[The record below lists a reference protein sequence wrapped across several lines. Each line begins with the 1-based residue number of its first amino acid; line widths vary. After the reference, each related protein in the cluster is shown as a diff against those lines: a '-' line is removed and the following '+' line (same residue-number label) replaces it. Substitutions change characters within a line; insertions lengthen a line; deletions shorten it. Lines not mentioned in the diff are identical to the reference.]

1 MKLFRNYL
9 EATLAVFACIL
20 LGSAFAQEPSWW
32 IEKGIGNT
40 PSDNQANFNA
50 ANVGQLKYISKR
62 AAEVLDS
69 KLSDSGGAGPEIS
82 NMVNSF
88 SGFDPSAPD
97 ENYKIANI
105 GQLKYVAKKFY
116 DRLFELGTDKIR
128 YPHGMELISG
138 GADSSSNKYPWPAI
152 SANPSAEEI
161 SENYKAALVG
171 QLKYLFS
178 WDVLEN
184 SGFSYDGIGNGWY
197 NNFAGEYSQELGDIC
212 PLIIEPIG
220 STYITGESVQVK
232 VMVKDA
238 RGNAIKNAAVKFYAP
253 DDNSASLSSLSAFSA
268 PDGSASITASLAQ
281 NCDYAMV
288 VAYLDGSQDQ
298 KCTFTISRA
307 SQPVPGYEESVM
319 FTYMGID
326 SDRFVNDGLMVGEFD
341 SIGSLAYNLEPKTIL
356 YGYNVEETYSNNE
369 DFEEYTYSQLKN
381 EMPHIVVG
389 YGTYPTKM
397 VIETGWYLPLDPDYD
412 YQSPTGEVLVGYKE
426 SISANYGDFVPSLK
440 PNLRRSGMEC
450 DTRVYV
456 GSTTNGFYKEVYFYY
471 SPWISNISVNEYQS
485 ATIKVSAPRQ
495 LITEY
500 CDEISV
506 SGGFSAVLEGNRII
520 ISPPSSGTATGV
532 LTLTNNYSKEGA
544 WSDKMSVSYN
554 LEAGPA
560 DGGFS
565 VNVTEFSSQKYRK
578 VAFNGRP
585 LADEKPQL
593 DPESDSIKAESYID
607 AFTQSLRYDVLDAYI
622 PLQNTDLS
630 LSVRRNYKSAS
641 WRIVSGLR
649 PSENPA
655 EPFGENWSTN
665 LCSYAKMEIVSAGN
679 KTSPD
684 TITVYDENGMP
695 FVFGIV
701 YSGNSISKAYPMP
714 SNKADVQAFLNTL
727 EISEDE
733 STIVFKKRYGT
744 KITYSKITSYNG
756 LHINRAF
763 ANNNQTY
770 DLIFYRA
777 EEVEDRFGNKLEYDY
792 TRMYGGPP
800 LLIPTKITYVPLS
813 GSTLEMYISTD
824 SNGKICMVRLPN
836 GEKIFYEYTQYA
848 YMGNSPTEIE
858 FSQYVFNS
866 SYQTLSRVRVTTI
879 DDEDISLTN
888 YGYELSFEHEIIGL
902 YNPSS
907 NRYDYNH
914 IHIDLVS
921 IDNNLDNTITFSYE
935 PFPSS
940 LDDPAVK
947 SGVLSN
953 INGFYYAPSGGPRKV
968 SRVTFPDGKYSEFI
982 GDSSVY
988 LRTMPNYQNRYT
1000 PSALDSQR
1008 SSRKIRIR
1016 DTEGNFTAYT
1026 WFDNRAGSEF
1036 GEIDGQKLE
1045 SFSDNYGSSA
1055 GYYFDSPLIVYYPKM
1070 RIEYFDADNPS
1081 VAVASEIYEFD
1092 IDAGMALKKSTD
1104 INGNVTQFEYAD
1116 AIIDDILSDS
1126 DLPYSYSARWNISS
1140 TYGRPKYPEA
1150 TKQTNALGKVRTFTY
1165 SPHYR
1170 IMSSSTDELGNK
1182 TEWAVDNLGR
1192 RTAEI
1197 LYDSSNNIVRKT
1209 TYEYSNAAFKSFIT
1223 KETIEDG
1230 AGAGA
1235 DIVAEYQ
1242 ADALGRLSK
1251 EIRHNAG
1258 GEYTI
1263 EYAYNLNCRKIL
1275 QSDSDGATFAW
1286 VYDYANR
1293 LAEKIFPDG
1302 SHISYAYDARGRKI
1316 SETLNFE
1323 VLREYTYDCRDNL
1336 IQTKISPIS
1345 GDEYTVTS
1353 SAYDGCNNIIA
1364 SVDANGFWT
1373 TYSYDCIGRP
1383 VSKKLYKTAG
1393 SDSGDYAQTQLFYGQ
1408 NCGSSIFANDGFK
1421 PTKTIDSNGFE
1432 TTFEYDSLYRL
1443 TKTQVEYSKNP
1454 SLKRTTT
1461 YAYDDVG
1468 NKVSET
1474 DSNGN
1479 TTLFEYDPMRNLTK
1493 TTYADG
1499 NFKSAAYTSA
1509 SLVLSETDELGNTVE
1524 YAYDAMGHILS
1535 KTFPAVDIYGGA
1547 APVNPIERYICDGR
1561 GNIVRKISPNGFGYD
1576 YVYDG
1581 MNRLVYEIAPAMSF
1595 EENGS
1600 VVYRRPTRS
1609 TAYDFFGNAV
1619 RKTDPNGNEIEYF
1632 YDYMNRPVR
1641 VVYKNAVP
1649 AGDLQEL
1656 NSYDA
1661 NGNLTD
1667 FTDKAGRVTHTVYNY
1682 LNKPVSVT
1690 RNYGESVSITETAEY
1705 DGEGNVTARVDGEG
1719 NRTEYTYDGLNRLTL
1734 ASYGVGGNAQR
1745 SRPYAYDALNLVQ
1758 DIGVSYDYDNRNRL
1772 ICADEIGMTD
1782 QVYQVEYIYNYTYD
1796 ALGRVVHCQDVWN
1809 EYDSN
1814 GRLTSETSNGFEH
1827 RYQYDLNGNRMLA
1840 EYGYEFDENSIYP
1853 FSIDCTHR
1861 QRFLYDANNRVISIT
1876 DGDARIT
1883 TYQYDLNGNIV
1894 KQTYPNGV
1902 EILRQY
1908 DTFNRVTSIVAKK
1921 DSAVLQTN
1929 TYSYDAVGNVVELV
1943 QESQSR
1949 RLEISNQYDAF
1960 DRLSKETRIE
1970 SSTPN
1975 SSLVNTYFYDSAN
1988 NIVEVVKTYDLISER
2003 TEYVYNSL
2011 NQLISMR
2018 SYDSNNEAIHT
2029 YTYTYNGKGC
2039 LNIVKKDGK
2048 SVAGYS
2054 FNGFFHL
2061 VSFYTNDNSNITQ
2074 RYYYDYRGRRI
2085 SESPFFAEY
2094 YREYTYS
2101 GGTSVIEYEY
2111 SENSGNVSISENIL
2125 YYRGPDM
2132 GGGVGGINYA
2142 CDLIDNSINYKHY
2155 NLRGDVIMTTGS
2167 AGSVLSELWY
2177 TAYGEYEGF
2186 GVLPSDKYRANTKVD
2201 DGELILDGHRY
2212 RNKALMRF
2220 MSPDPLEY
2228 IDGLNCYIYCSNNPW
2243 GRFDPDGLWGKN
2255 QPDSDFAKEFNQK
2268 LKGNLDPVSDIL
2280 DTINLYIAA
2289 LADSISGGMISAFDN
2304 AVTNGQGV
2312 ASRDEF
2318 KEVAENVSKAEFIL
2332 GGGAAK
2338 KFGKDALKKS
2348 AEHIKVKKHT
2358 ASKRFF
2364 DQLDD
2369 EEYIEISKSKIQKIN
2384 RRGKN
2389 YGKMGEGHE
2398 RANRQSKDST
2408 RAEKLN
2414 LDKGMKKTFHDHI
2427 TKKNLSYHE
2436 LREVARHLKGE
2447 K

>member
-520 ISPPSSGTATGV
+520 ISPPSSGTGTGV

-544 WSDKMSVSYN
+544 WSDKMSVPYN

-593 DPESDSIKAESYID
+593 DPESDSIKVESYID

-733 STIVFKKRYGT
+733 ST
-744 KITYSKITSYNG
+744 
-756 LHINRAF
+756 
-763 ANNNQTY
+763 
-770 DLIFYRA
+770 
-777 EEVEDRFGNKLEYDY
+777 
-792 TRMYGGPP
+792 
-800 LLIPTKITYVPLS
+800 
-813 GSTLEMYISTD
+813 
-824 SNGKICMVRLPN
+824 
-836 GEKIFYEYTQYA
+836 
-848 YMGNSPTEIE
+848 
-858 FSQYVFNS
+858 
-866 SYQTLSRVRVTTI
+866 
-879 DDEDISLTN
+879 
-888 YGYELSFEHEIIGL
+888 
-902 YNPSS
+902 
-907 NRYDYNH
+907 
-914 IHIDLVS
+914 
-921 IDNNLDNTITFSYE
+921 
-935 PFPSS
+935 
-940 LDDPAVK
+940 
-947 SGVLSN
+947 
-953 INGFYYAPSGGPRKV
+953 
-968 SRVTFPDGKYSEFI
+968 
-982 GDSSVY
+982 
-988 LRTMPNYQNRYT
+988 
-1000 PSALDSQR
+1000 
-1008 SSRKIRIR
+1008 
-1016 DTEGNFTAYT
+1016 
-1026 WFDNRAGSEF
+1026 
-1036 GEIDGQKLE
+1036 
-1045 SFSDNYGSSA
+1045 
-1055 GYYFDSPLIVYYPKM
+1055 
-1070 RIEYFDADNPS
+1070 
-1081 VAVASEIYEFD
+1081 
-1092 IDAGMALKKSTD
+1092 
-1104 INGNVTQFEYAD
+1104 
-1116 AIIDDILSDS
+1116 
-1126 DLPYSYSARWNISS
+1126 
-1140 TYGRPKYPEA
+1140 
-1150 TKQTNALGKVRTFTY
+1150 
-1165 SPHYR
+1165 
-1170 IMSSSTDELGNK
+1170 
-1182 TEWAVDNLGR
+1182 
-1192 RTAEI
+1192 
-1197 LYDSSNNIVRKT
+1197 
-1209 TYEYSNAAFKSFIT
+1209 
-1223 KETIEDG
+1223 
-1230 AGAGA
+1230 
-1235 DIVAEYQ
+1235 
-1242 ADALGRLSK
+1242 
-1251 EIRHNAG
+1251 
-1258 GEYTI
+1258 
-1263 EYAYNLNCRKIL
+1263 
-1275 QSDSDGATFAW
+1275 
-1286 VYDYANR
+1286 
-1293 LAEKIFPDG
+1293 
-1302 SHISYAYDARGRKI
+1302 
-1316 SETLNFE
+1316 
-1323 VLREYTYDCRDNL
+1323 
-1336 IQTKISPIS
+1336 
-1345 GDEYTVTS
+1345 VTS

-1474 DSNGN
+1474 D
-1479 TTLFEYDPMRNLTK
+1479 
-1493 TTYADG
+1493 
-1499 NFKSAAYTSA
+1499 
-1509 SLVLSETDELGNTVE
+1509 ELGNTVE

-1581 MNRLVYEIAPAMSF
+1581 MDRLVYEIAPAMSF

-1619 RKTDPNGNEIEYF
+1619 RKSDPNGNEIEYF

-1667 FTDKAGRVTHTVYNY
+1667 FTDKARRVTHTVYNY

-1690 RNYGESVSITETAEY
+1690 RNYGESVSITETVEY

-1719 NRTEYTYDGLNRLTL
+1719 NRTEYAYDGLNRLTL
-1734 ASYGVGGNAQR
+1734 ASYGVGGDAQR

-2111 SENSGNVSISENIL
+2111 SENFGNVSISENIL

-2132 GGGVGGINYA
+2132 GG
-2142 CDLIDNSINYKHY
+2142 
-2155 NLRGDVIMTTGS
+2155 
-2167 AGSVLSELWY
+2167 E
-2177 TAYGEYEGF
+2177 
-2186 GVLPSDKYRANTKVD
+2186 
-2201 DGELILDGHRY
+2201 
-2212 RNKALMRF
+2212 
-2220 MSPDPLEY
+2220 
-2228 IDGLNCYIYCSNNPW
+2228 
-2243 GRFDPDGLWGKN
+2243 
-2255 QPDSDFAKEFNQK
+2255 
-2268 LKGNLDPVSDIL
+2268 
-2280 DTINLYIAA
+2280 
-2289 LADSISGGMISAFDN
+2289 
-2304 AVTNGQGV
+2304 
-2312 ASRDEF
+2312 
-2318 KEVAENVSKAEFIL
+2318 
-2332 GGGAAK
+2332 
-2338 KFGKDALKKS
+2338 
-2348 AEHIKVKKHT
+2348 
-2358 ASKRFF
+2358 
-2364 DQLDD
+2364 
-2369 EEYIEISKSKIQKIN
+2369 
-2384 RRGKN
+2384 
-2389 YGKMGEGHE
+2389 
-2398 RANRQSKDST
+2398 
-2408 RAEKLN
+2408 
-2414 LDKGMKKTFHDHI
+2414 
-2427 TKKNLSYHE
+2427 
-2436 LREVARHLKGE
+2436 
-2447 K
+2447 

>member
-520 ISPPSSGTATGV
+520 ISPPSSGTGTGV

-593 DPESDSIKAESYID
+593 DPESDSIKVESYID

-733 STIVFKKRYGT
+733 S
-744 KITYSKITSYNG
+744 
-756 LHINRAF
+756 
-763 ANNNQTY
+763 
-770 DLIFYRA
+770 
-777 EEVEDRFGNKLEYDY
+777 
-792 TRMYGGPP
+792 
-800 LLIPTKITYVPLS
+800 
-813 GSTLEMYISTD
+813 
-824 SNGKICMVRLPN
+824 
-836 GEKIFYEYTQYA
+836 
-848 YMGNSPTEIE
+848 
-858 FSQYVFNS
+858 
-866 SYQTLSRVRVTTI
+866 
-879 DDEDISLTN
+879 
-888 YGYELSFEHEIIGL
+888 
-902 YNPSS
+902 
-907 NRYDYNH
+907 
-914 IHIDLVS
+914 
-921 IDNNLDNTITFSYE
+921 
-935 PFPSS
+935 
-940 LDDPAVK
+940 
-947 SGVLSN
+947 
-953 INGFYYAPSGGPRKV
+953 
-968 SRVTFPDGKYSEFI
+968 
-982 GDSSVY
+982 
-988 LRTMPNYQNRYT
+988 
-1000 PSALDSQR
+1000 
-1008 SSRKIRIR
+1008 
-1016 DTEGNFTAYT
+1016 
-1026 WFDNRAGSEF
+1026 
-1036 GEIDGQKLE
+1036 
-1045 SFSDNYGSSA
+1045 
-1055 GYYFDSPLIVYYPKM
+1055 
-1070 RIEYFDADNPS
+1070 
-1081 VAVASEIYEFD
+1081 
-1092 IDAGMALKKSTD
+1092 
-1104 INGNVTQFEYAD
+1104 
-1116 AIIDDILSDS
+1116 
-1126 DLPYSYSARWNISS
+1126 
-1140 TYGRPKYPEA
+1140 
-1150 TKQTNALGKVRTFTY
+1150 
-1165 SPHYR
+1165 
-1170 IMSSSTDELGNK
+1170 
-1182 TEWAVDNLGR
+1182 
-1192 RTAEI
+1192 
-1197 LYDSSNNIVRKT
+1197 
-1209 TYEYSNAAFKSFIT
+1209 
-1223 KETIEDG
+1223 
-1230 AGAGA
+1230 
-1235 DIVAEYQ
+1235 
-1242 ADALGRLSK
+1242 
-1251 EIRHNAG
+1251 
-1258 GEYTI
+1258 
-1263 EYAYNLNCRKIL
+1263 
-1275 QSDSDGATFAW
+1275 
-1286 VYDYANR
+1286 
-1293 LAEKIFPDG
+1293 
-1302 SHISYAYDARGRKI
+1302 
-1316 SETLNFE
+1316 
-1323 VLREYTYDCRDNL
+1323 
-1336 IQTKISPIS
+1336 
-1345 GDEYTVTS
+1345 TVTS

-1734 ASYGVGGNAQR
+1734 ASYGVGGDAQR

-1796 ALGRVVHCQDVWN
+1796 ALGRVVHCQDIWN

-2011 NQLISMR
+2011 NQIISMR

-2155 NLRGDVIMTTGS
+2155 NLRGDVIMTTGP
-2167 AGSVLSELWY
+2167 AGNVLSELWY

-2186 GVLPSDKYRANTKVD
+2186 GALPSDKYRANTKVD

-2243 GRFDPDGLWGKN
+2243 GRFDPDGLAKN
-2255 QPDSDFAKEFNQK
+2255 D
-2268 LKGNLDPVSDIL
+2268 
-2280 DTINLYIAA
+2280 
-2289 LADSISGGMISAFDN
+2289 ISGIQAWGWVGYTAFS
-2304 AVTNGQGV
+2304 TNPGTEEQQKEWSQRAGV
-2312 ASRDEF
+2312 AADLVTAVAGASLSKAAV
-2318 KEVAENVSKAEFIL
+2318 KEVAQTTAKTVVKKEAKTTAKISAKTNAKNSLKDVANSSVNV
-2332 GGGAAK
+2332 
-2338 KFGKDALKKS
+2338 
-2348 AEHIKVKKHT
+2348 KVKKKQGHYR
-2358 ASKRFF
+2358 K
-2364 DQLDD
+2364 
-2369 EEYIEISKSKIQKIN
+2369 IEPC
-2384 RRGKN
+2384 
-2389 YGKMGEGHE
+2389 
-2398 RANRQSKDST
+2398 KDTNEPHSVF
-2408 RAEKLN
+2408 AMN
-2414 LDKGMKKTFHDHI
+2414 
-2427 TKKNLSYHE
+2427 N
-2436 LREVARHLKGE
+2436 KGE
-2447 K
+2447 VIKYVTFKPQSNPRNPSKFEREKMFHRGDLNDINESHYYNGEKIIGPHIHEGGKVRKARPDEIPGSK

>member
-9 EATLAVFACIL
+9 EATLAVFACVL

-520 ISPPSSGTATGV
+520 ISPPSSGTGTGV

-544 WSDKMSVSYN
+544 WSDKMSVPYN

-593 DPESDSIKAESYID
+593 DPESDSIKVESYID

-733 STIVFKKRYGT
+733 ST
-744 KITYSKITSYNG
+744 
-756 LHINRAF
+756 
-763 ANNNQTY
+763 
-770 DLIFYRA
+770 
-777 EEVEDRFGNKLEYDY
+777 
-792 TRMYGGPP
+792 
-800 LLIPTKITYVPLS
+800 
-813 GSTLEMYISTD
+813 
-824 SNGKICMVRLPN
+824 
-836 GEKIFYEYTQYA
+836 
-848 YMGNSPTEIE
+848 
-858 FSQYVFNS
+858 
-866 SYQTLSRVRVTTI
+866 
-879 DDEDISLTN
+879 
-888 YGYELSFEHEIIGL
+888 
-902 YNPSS
+902 
-907 NRYDYNH
+907 
-914 IHIDLVS
+914 
-921 IDNNLDNTITFSYE
+921 
-935 PFPSS
+935 
-940 LDDPAVK
+940 
-947 SGVLSN
+947 
-953 INGFYYAPSGGPRKV
+953 
-968 SRVTFPDGKYSEFI
+968 
-982 GDSSVY
+982 
-988 LRTMPNYQNRYT
+988 
-1000 PSALDSQR
+1000 
-1008 SSRKIRIR
+1008 
-1016 DTEGNFTAYT
+1016 
-1026 WFDNRAGSEF
+1026 
-1036 GEIDGQKLE
+1036 
-1045 SFSDNYGSSA
+1045 
-1055 GYYFDSPLIVYYPKM
+1055 
-1070 RIEYFDADNPS
+1070 
-1081 VAVASEIYEFD
+1081 
-1092 IDAGMALKKSTD
+1092 
-1104 INGNVTQFEYAD
+1104 
-1116 AIIDDILSDS
+1116 
-1126 DLPYSYSARWNISS
+1126 
-1140 TYGRPKYPEA
+1140 
-1150 TKQTNALGKVRTFTY
+1150 
-1165 SPHYR
+1165 
-1170 IMSSSTDELGNK
+1170 
-1182 TEWAVDNLGR
+1182 
-1192 RTAEI
+1192 
-1197 LYDSSNNIVRKT
+1197 
-1209 TYEYSNAAFKSFIT
+1209 
-1223 KETIEDG
+1223 
-1230 AGAGA
+1230 
-1235 DIVAEYQ
+1235 
-1242 ADALGRLSK
+1242 
-1251 EIRHNAG
+1251 
-1258 GEYTI
+1258 
-1263 EYAYNLNCRKIL
+1263 
-1275 QSDSDGATFAW
+1275 
-1286 VYDYANR
+1286 
-1293 LAEKIFPDG
+1293 
-1302 SHISYAYDARGRKI
+1302 
-1316 SETLNFE
+1316 
-1323 VLREYTYDCRDNL
+1323 
-1336 IQTKISPIS
+1336 
-1345 GDEYTVTS
+1345 VTS

-1474 DSNGN
+1474 D
-1479 TTLFEYDPMRNLTK
+1479 
-1493 TTYADG
+1493 
-1499 NFKSAAYTSA
+1499 
-1509 SLVLSETDELGNTVE
+1509 ELGNTVE

-1561 GNIVRKISPNGFGYD
+1561 GNIVRKINPNGFGYD

-1600 VVYRRPTRS
+1600 VIYRRPTRS

-1734 ASYGVGGNAQR
+1734 ASYGVGGDAQR

-2061 VSFYTNDNSNITQ
+2061 VSFYTNDNSHITQ

-2155 NLRGDVIMTTGS
+2155 NLRGDVIMTTGP

-2243 GRFDPDGLWGKN
+2243 GRFDPDGLAKN
-2255 QPDSDFAKEFNQK
+2255 D
-2268 LKGNLDPVSDIL
+2268 
-2280 DTINLYIAA
+2280 
-2289 LADSISGGMISAFDN
+2289 ISGIQAWGWVGYTAFS
-2304 AVTNGQGV
+2304 TNPGTEEQQKEWSQRAGV
-2312 ASRDEF
+2312 AADLVTAVAGASLSKAAV
-2318 KEVAENVSKAEFIL
+2318 KEVAQTTAKTVVKKEAKTTAKISAKTNAKNSLKDVANSSVNV
-2332 GGGAAK
+2332 
-2338 KFGKDALKKS
+2338 
-2348 AEHIKVKKHT
+2348 KVKKKQGHYR
-2358 ASKRFF
+2358 K
-2364 DQLDD
+2364 
-2369 EEYIEISKSKIQKIN
+2369 IEPC
-2384 RRGKN
+2384 
-2389 YGKMGEGHE
+2389 
-2398 RANRQSKDST
+2398 KDTNEPHSVF
-2408 RAEKLN
+2408 AMN
-2414 LDKGMKKTFHDHI
+2414 
-2427 TKKNLSYHE
+2427 N
-2436 LREVARHLKGE
+2436 KGE
-2447 K
+2447 VIKYVTFKPQSNPRNPSKFERKNVS

>member
-520 ISPPSSGTATGV
+520 ISPPSSGTGTGV

-544 WSDKMSVSYN
+544 WSDKMSVPYN

-593 DPESDSIKAESYID
+593 DPESDSIKVESYID

-733 STIVFKKRYGT
+733 ST
-744 KITYSKITSYNG
+744 
-756 LHINRAF
+756 
-763 ANNNQTY
+763 
-770 DLIFYRA
+770 
-777 EEVEDRFGNKLEYDY
+777 
-792 TRMYGGPP
+792 
-800 LLIPTKITYVPLS
+800 
-813 GSTLEMYISTD
+813 
-824 SNGKICMVRLPN
+824 
-836 GEKIFYEYTQYA
+836 
-848 YMGNSPTEIE
+848 
-858 FSQYVFNS
+858 
-866 SYQTLSRVRVTTI
+866 
-879 DDEDISLTN
+879 
-888 YGYELSFEHEIIGL
+888 
-902 YNPSS
+902 
-907 NRYDYNH
+907 
-914 IHIDLVS
+914 
-921 IDNNLDNTITFSYE
+921 
-935 PFPSS
+935 
-940 LDDPAVK
+940 
-947 SGVLSN
+947 
-953 INGFYYAPSGGPRKV
+953 
-968 SRVTFPDGKYSEFI
+968 
-982 GDSSVY
+982 
-988 LRTMPNYQNRYT
+988 
-1000 PSALDSQR
+1000 
-1008 SSRKIRIR
+1008 
-1016 DTEGNFTAYT
+1016 
-1026 WFDNRAGSEF
+1026 
-1036 GEIDGQKLE
+1036 
-1045 SFSDNYGSSA
+1045 
-1055 GYYFDSPLIVYYPKM
+1055 
-1070 RIEYFDADNPS
+1070 
-1081 VAVASEIYEFD
+1081 
-1092 IDAGMALKKSTD
+1092 
-1104 INGNVTQFEYAD
+1104 
-1116 AIIDDILSDS
+1116 
-1126 DLPYSYSARWNISS
+1126 
-1140 TYGRPKYPEA
+1140 
-1150 TKQTNALGKVRTFTY
+1150 
-1165 SPHYR
+1165 
-1170 IMSSSTDELGNK
+1170 
-1182 TEWAVDNLGR
+1182 
-1192 RTAEI
+1192 
-1197 LYDSSNNIVRKT
+1197 
-1209 TYEYSNAAFKSFIT
+1209 
-1223 KETIEDG
+1223 
-1230 AGAGA
+1230 
-1235 DIVAEYQ
+1235 
-1242 ADALGRLSK
+1242 
-1251 EIRHNAG
+1251 
-1258 GEYTI
+1258 
-1263 EYAYNLNCRKIL
+1263 
-1275 QSDSDGATFAW
+1275 
-1286 VYDYANR
+1286 
-1293 LAEKIFPDG
+1293 
-1302 SHISYAYDARGRKI
+1302 
-1316 SETLNFE
+1316 
-1323 VLREYTYDCRDNL
+1323 
-1336 IQTKISPIS
+1336 
-1345 GDEYTVTS
+1345 VTS

-1474 DSNGN
+1474 D
-1479 TTLFEYDPMRNLTK
+1479 
-1493 TTYADG
+1493 
-1499 NFKSAAYTSA
+1499 
-1509 SLVLSETDELGNTVE
+1509 ELGNTVE

-1561 GNIVRKISPNGFGYD
+1561 GNIVRKINPNGFGYD

-1600 VVYRRPTRS
+1600 VIYRRPTRS

-1734 ASYGVGGNAQR
+1734 ASYGVGGDAQR

-2094 YREYTYS
+2094 YRKYTYS

-2155 NLRGDVIMTTGS
+2155 NLRGDVIMTTES

-2243 GRFDPDGLWGKN
+2243 GRFDPDGLVEN
-2255 QPDSDFAKEFNQK
+2255 D
-2268 LKGNLDPVSDIL
+2268 
-2280 DTINLYIAA
+2280 
-2289 LADSISGGMISAFDN
+2289 ISGIQAWGWVGYTAFSTNPGTEEQQKEWSQRAGVAADLVTAVAGASLSKAAVKEVVQTTAKTVVKKEAKTTAKISAK
-2304 AVTNGQGV
+2304 TNVKNSLKDV
-2312 ASRDEF
+2312 ANSS
-2318 KEVAENVSKAEFIL
+2318 VNV
-2332 GGGAAK
+2332 
-2338 KFGKDALKKS
+2338 
-2348 AEHIKVKKHT
+2348 KVKKKQGHYR
-2358 ASKRFF
+2358 K
-2364 DQLDD
+2364 
-2369 EEYIEISKSKIQKIN
+2369 IEPC
-2384 RRGKN
+2384 
-2389 YGKMGEGHE
+2389 
-2398 RANRQSKDST
+2398 KDTNEPHSVF
-2408 RAEKLN
+2408 AMN
-2414 LDKGMKKTFHDHI
+2414 
-2427 TKKNLSYHE
+2427 N
-2436 LREVARHLKGE
+2436 KGE
-2447 K
+2447 VIKYVTFKPQSNPRNPSKFEREKMFHRGDLNDINESHYYNGEKIIGPHIHEGGKVRKARPDEIPGSK

>member
-9 EATLAVFACIL
+9 EATLAVFACVL

-520 ISPPSSGTATGV
+520 ISPPSSGTGTGV

-544 WSDKMSVSYN
+544 WSDKMSVPYN

-593 DPESDSIKAESYID
+593 DPESDSIKVESYID

-733 STIVFKKRYGT
+733 ST
-744 KITYSKITSYNG
+744 
-756 LHINRAF
+756 
-763 ANNNQTY
+763 
-770 DLIFYRA
+770 
-777 EEVEDRFGNKLEYDY
+777 
-792 TRMYGGPP
+792 
-800 LLIPTKITYVPLS
+800 
-813 GSTLEMYISTD
+813 
-824 SNGKICMVRLPN
+824 
-836 GEKIFYEYTQYA
+836 
-848 YMGNSPTEIE
+848 
-858 FSQYVFNS
+858 
-866 SYQTLSRVRVTTI
+866 
-879 DDEDISLTN
+879 
-888 YGYELSFEHEIIGL
+888 
-902 YNPSS
+902 
-907 NRYDYNH
+907 
-914 IHIDLVS
+914 
-921 IDNNLDNTITFSYE
+921 
-935 PFPSS
+935 
-940 LDDPAVK
+940 
-947 SGVLSN
+947 
-953 INGFYYAPSGGPRKV
+953 
-968 SRVTFPDGKYSEFI
+968 
-982 GDSSVY
+982 
-988 LRTMPNYQNRYT
+988 
-1000 PSALDSQR
+1000 
-1008 SSRKIRIR
+1008 
-1016 DTEGNFTAYT
+1016 
-1026 WFDNRAGSEF
+1026 
-1036 GEIDGQKLE
+1036 
-1045 SFSDNYGSSA
+1045 
-1055 GYYFDSPLIVYYPKM
+1055 
-1070 RIEYFDADNPS
+1070 
-1081 VAVASEIYEFD
+1081 
-1092 IDAGMALKKSTD
+1092 
-1104 INGNVTQFEYAD
+1104 
-1116 AIIDDILSDS
+1116 
-1126 DLPYSYSARWNISS
+1126 
-1140 TYGRPKYPEA
+1140 
-1150 TKQTNALGKVRTFTY
+1150 
-1165 SPHYR
+1165 
-1170 IMSSSTDELGNK
+1170 
-1182 TEWAVDNLGR
+1182 
-1192 RTAEI
+1192 
-1197 LYDSSNNIVRKT
+1197 
-1209 TYEYSNAAFKSFIT
+1209 
-1223 KETIEDG
+1223 
-1230 AGAGA
+1230 
-1235 DIVAEYQ
+1235 
-1242 ADALGRLSK
+1242 
-1251 EIRHNAG
+1251 
-1258 GEYTI
+1258 
-1263 EYAYNLNCRKIL
+1263 
-1275 QSDSDGATFAW
+1275 
-1286 VYDYANR
+1286 
-1293 LAEKIFPDG
+1293 
-1302 SHISYAYDARGRKI
+1302 
-1316 SETLNFE
+1316 
-1323 VLREYTYDCRDNL
+1323 
-1336 IQTKISPIS
+1336 
-1345 GDEYTVTS
+1345 VTS

-1474 DSNGN
+1474 D
-1479 TTLFEYDPMRNLTK
+1479 
-1493 TTYADG
+1493 
-1499 NFKSAAYTSA
+1499 
-1509 SLVLSETDELGNTVE
+1509 ELGNTVE

-1561 GNIVRKISPNGFGYD
+1561 GNIVRKINPNGFGYD

-1600 VVYRRPTRS
+1600 VIYRRPTRS

-1734 ASYGVGGNAQR
+1734 ASYGVGGDAQR

-2061 VSFYTNDNSNITQ
+2061 VSFYTNDNSHITQ

-2155 NLRGDVIMTTGS
+2155 NLRGDVIMTTGP

-2186 GVLPSDKYRANTKVD
+2186 GALPSDKYRANTKVD

-2212 RNKALMRF
+2212 RNKTLMRF

-2243 GRFDPDGLWGKN
+2243 GRFDPDGLAKN
-2255 QPDSDFAKEFNQK
+2255 D
-2268 LKGNLDPVSDIL
+2268 
-2280 DTINLYIAA
+2280 
-2289 LADSISGGMISAFDN
+2289 ISGIQAWGWVGYTAFS
-2304 AVTNGQGV
+2304 TNPGTEEQQKEWSQRAGV
-2312 ASRDEF
+2312 AADLVTAVAGASLSKAAV
-2318 KEVAENVSKAEFIL
+2318 KEVAQTTAKTVVKKEAKTTAKISAKTNAKNSLKDVANSSVNV
-2332 GGGAAK
+2332 
-2338 KFGKDALKKS
+2338 
-2348 AEHIKVKKHT
+2348 KVKKKQGHYR
-2358 ASKRFF
+2358 K
-2364 DQLDD
+2364 
-2369 EEYIEISKSKIQKIN
+2369 IEPC
-2384 RRGKN
+2384 
-2389 YGKMGEGHE
+2389 
-2398 RANRQSKDST
+2398 KDTNEPHSVF
-2408 RAEKLN
+2408 AMN
-2414 LDKGMKKTFHDHI
+2414 
-2427 TKKNLSYHE
+2427 N
-2436 LREVARHLKGE
+2436 KGE
-2447 K
+2447 VIKYVTFKPQSNPRNPSKFEREKMFHRGDLNDINESHYYNGEKIIGPHIHEGGKVRKARPDEIPGSK

>member
-520 ISPPSSGTATGV
+520 ISPPSSGTGTGV

-593 DPESDSIKAESYID
+593 DPESDSIKVESYID

-733 STIVFKKRYGT
+733 S
-744 KITYSKITSYNG
+744 
-756 LHINRAF
+756 
-763 ANNNQTY
+763 
-770 DLIFYRA
+770 
-777 EEVEDRFGNKLEYDY
+777 
-792 TRMYGGPP
+792 
-800 LLIPTKITYVPLS
+800 
-813 GSTLEMYISTD
+813 
-824 SNGKICMVRLPN
+824 
-836 GEKIFYEYTQYA
+836 
-848 YMGNSPTEIE
+848 
-858 FSQYVFNS
+858 
-866 SYQTLSRVRVTTI
+866 
-879 DDEDISLTN
+879 
-888 YGYELSFEHEIIGL
+888 
-902 YNPSS
+902 
-907 NRYDYNH
+907 
-914 IHIDLVS
+914 
-921 IDNNLDNTITFSYE
+921 
-935 PFPSS
+935 
-940 LDDPAVK
+940 
-947 SGVLSN
+947 
-953 INGFYYAPSGGPRKV
+953 
-968 SRVTFPDGKYSEFI
+968 
-982 GDSSVY
+982 
-988 LRTMPNYQNRYT
+988 
-1000 PSALDSQR
+1000 
-1008 SSRKIRIR
+1008 
-1016 DTEGNFTAYT
+1016 
-1026 WFDNRAGSEF
+1026 
-1036 GEIDGQKLE
+1036 
-1045 SFSDNYGSSA
+1045 
-1055 GYYFDSPLIVYYPKM
+1055 
-1070 RIEYFDADNPS
+1070 
-1081 VAVASEIYEFD
+1081 
-1092 IDAGMALKKSTD
+1092 
-1104 INGNVTQFEYAD
+1104 
-1116 AIIDDILSDS
+1116 
-1126 DLPYSYSARWNISS
+1126 
-1140 TYGRPKYPEA
+1140 
-1150 TKQTNALGKVRTFTY
+1150 
-1165 SPHYR
+1165 
-1170 IMSSSTDELGNK
+1170 
-1182 TEWAVDNLGR
+1182 
-1192 RTAEI
+1192 
-1197 LYDSSNNIVRKT
+1197 
-1209 TYEYSNAAFKSFIT
+1209 
-1223 KETIEDG
+1223 
-1230 AGAGA
+1230 
-1235 DIVAEYQ
+1235 
-1242 ADALGRLSK
+1242 
-1251 EIRHNAG
+1251 
-1258 GEYTI
+1258 
-1263 EYAYNLNCRKIL
+1263 
-1275 QSDSDGATFAW
+1275 
-1286 VYDYANR
+1286 
-1293 LAEKIFPDG
+1293 
-1302 SHISYAYDARGRKI
+1302 
-1316 SETLNFE
+1316 
-1323 VLREYTYDCRDNL
+1323 
-1336 IQTKISPIS
+1336 
-1345 GDEYTVTS
+1345 TVTS

-1734 ASYGVGGNAQR
+1734 ASYGVGGDAQR

-2029 YTYTYNGKGC
+2029 YTYTYTYNGKGC

-2101 GGTSVIEYEY
+2101 GDTSVIEYEY

-2155 NLRGDVIMTTGS
+2155 NLRGDVIMTTGP

-2243 GRFDPDGLWGKN
+2243 
-2255 QPDSDFAKEFNQK
+2255 
-2268 LKGNLDPVSDIL
+2268 
-2280 DTINLYIAA
+2280 
-2289 LADSISGGMISAFDN
+2289 ADSTLTG
-2304 AVTNGQGV
+2304 
-2312 ASRDEF
+2312 
-2318 KEVAENVSKAEFIL
+2318 
-2332 GGGAAK
+2332 
-2338 KFGKDALKKS
+2338 
-2348 AEHIKVKKHT
+2348 
-2358 ASKRFF
+2358 
-2364 DQLDD
+2364 
-2369 EEYIEISKSKIQKIN
+2369 
-2384 RRGKN
+2384 
-2389 YGKMGEGHE
+2389 
-2398 RANRQSKDST
+2398 
-2408 RAEKLN
+2408 
-2414 LDKGMKKTFHDHI
+2414 
-2427 TKKNLSYHE
+2427 
-2436 LREVARHLKGE
+2436 
-2447 K
+2447 

>member
-520 ISPPSSGTATGV
+520 ISPPSSGTGTGV

-593 DPESDSIKAESYID
+593 DPESDSIKVESYID

-733 STIVFKKRYGT
+733 S
-744 KITYSKITSYNG
+744 
-756 LHINRAF
+756 
-763 ANNNQTY
+763 
-770 DLIFYRA
+770 
-777 EEVEDRFGNKLEYDY
+777 
-792 TRMYGGPP
+792 
-800 LLIPTKITYVPLS
+800 
-813 GSTLEMYISTD
+813 
-824 SNGKICMVRLPN
+824 
-836 GEKIFYEYTQYA
+836 
-848 YMGNSPTEIE
+848 
-858 FSQYVFNS
+858 
-866 SYQTLSRVRVTTI
+866 
-879 DDEDISLTN
+879 
-888 YGYELSFEHEIIGL
+888 
-902 YNPSS
+902 
-907 NRYDYNH
+907 
-914 IHIDLVS
+914 
-921 IDNNLDNTITFSYE
+921 
-935 PFPSS
+935 
-940 LDDPAVK
+940 
-947 SGVLSN
+947 
-953 INGFYYAPSGGPRKV
+953 
-968 SRVTFPDGKYSEFI
+968 
-982 GDSSVY
+982 
-988 LRTMPNYQNRYT
+988 
-1000 PSALDSQR
+1000 
-1008 SSRKIRIR
+1008 
-1016 DTEGNFTAYT
+1016 
-1026 WFDNRAGSEF
+1026 
-1036 GEIDGQKLE
+1036 
-1045 SFSDNYGSSA
+1045 
-1055 GYYFDSPLIVYYPKM
+1055 
-1070 RIEYFDADNPS
+1070 
-1081 VAVASEIYEFD
+1081 
-1092 IDAGMALKKSTD
+1092 
-1104 INGNVTQFEYAD
+1104 
-1116 AIIDDILSDS
+1116 
-1126 DLPYSYSARWNISS
+1126 
-1140 TYGRPKYPEA
+1140 
-1150 TKQTNALGKVRTFTY
+1150 
-1165 SPHYR
+1165 
-1170 IMSSSTDELGNK
+1170 
-1182 TEWAVDNLGR
+1182 
-1192 RTAEI
+1192 
-1197 LYDSSNNIVRKT
+1197 
-1209 TYEYSNAAFKSFIT
+1209 
-1223 KETIEDG
+1223 
-1230 AGAGA
+1230 
-1235 DIVAEYQ
+1235 
-1242 ADALGRLSK
+1242 
-1251 EIRHNAG
+1251 
-1258 GEYTI
+1258 
-1263 EYAYNLNCRKIL
+1263 
-1275 QSDSDGATFAW
+1275 
-1286 VYDYANR
+1286 
-1293 LAEKIFPDG
+1293 
-1302 SHISYAYDARGRKI
+1302 
-1316 SETLNFE
+1316 
-1323 VLREYTYDCRDNL
+1323 
-1336 IQTKISPIS
+1336 
-1345 GDEYTVTS
+1345 TVTS

-1734 ASYGVGGNAQR
+1734 ASYGVGGDAQR

-1796 ALGRVVHCQDVWN
+1796 ALGRVVHCQDIWN

-2011 NQLISMR
+2011 NQIISMR

-2155 NLRGDVIMTTGS
+2155 NLRGDVIMTTGP

-2186 GVLPSDKYRANTKVD
+2186 GALPSDKYRANTKVD

-2243 GRFDPDGLWGKN
+2243 GRFDPDGLAKN
-2255 QPDSDFAKEFNQK
+2255 D
-2268 LKGNLDPVSDIL
+2268 
-2280 DTINLYIAA
+2280 
-2289 LADSISGGMISAFDN
+2289 ISGIQAWGWVGYTAFS
-2304 AVTNGQGV
+2304 TNPGTEEQQKEWSQRAGV
-2312 ASRDEF
+2312 AADLVTAVAGASLSKAAV
-2318 KEVAENVSKAEFIL
+2318 KEVAQTTAKTVVKKEAKTTAKISAKTNAKNSLKDVANSSVNV
-2332 GGGAAK
+2332 
-2338 KFGKDALKKS
+2338 
-2348 AEHIKVKKHT
+2348 KVKKKQGHYR
-2358 ASKRFF
+2358 K
-2364 DQLDD
+2364 
-2369 EEYIEISKSKIQKIN
+2369 IEPC
-2384 RRGKN
+2384 
-2389 YGKMGEGHE
+2389 
-2398 RANRQSKDST
+2398 KDTNEPHSVF
-2408 RAEKLN
+2408 AMN
-2414 LDKGMKKTFHDHI
+2414 
-2427 TKKNLSYHE
+2427 N
-2436 LREVARHLKGE
+2436 KGE
-2447 K
+2447 VIKYVTFKPQSNPRNPSKFEREKMFHRGDLNDINESHYYNGEKIIGPHIHEGGKVRKARPDEIPGSK

>member
-138 GADSSSNKYPWPAI
+138 GADSSSNKYPWPTI

-520 ISPPSSGTATGV
+520 ISPPSSGTGTGV

-593 DPESDSIKAESYID
+593 DPESDSIKVESYID

-684 TITVYDENGMP
+684 TITVYDENGIP

-733 STIVFKKRYGT
+733 S
-744 KITYSKITSYNG
+744 
-756 LHINRAF
+756 
-763 ANNNQTY
+763 
-770 DLIFYRA
+770 
-777 EEVEDRFGNKLEYDY
+777 
-792 TRMYGGPP
+792 
-800 LLIPTKITYVPLS
+800 
-813 GSTLEMYISTD
+813 
-824 SNGKICMVRLPN
+824 
-836 GEKIFYEYTQYA
+836 
-848 YMGNSPTEIE
+848 
-858 FSQYVFNS
+858 
-866 SYQTLSRVRVTTI
+866 
-879 DDEDISLTN
+879 
-888 YGYELSFEHEIIGL
+888 
-902 YNPSS
+902 
-907 NRYDYNH
+907 
-914 IHIDLVS
+914 
-921 IDNNLDNTITFSYE
+921 
-935 PFPSS
+935 
-940 LDDPAVK
+940 
-947 SGVLSN
+947 
-953 INGFYYAPSGGPRKV
+953 
-968 SRVTFPDGKYSEFI
+968 
-982 GDSSVY
+982 
-988 LRTMPNYQNRYT
+988 
-1000 PSALDSQR
+1000 
-1008 SSRKIRIR
+1008 
-1016 DTEGNFTAYT
+1016 
-1026 WFDNRAGSEF
+1026 
-1036 GEIDGQKLE
+1036 
-1045 SFSDNYGSSA
+1045 
-1055 GYYFDSPLIVYYPKM
+1055 
-1070 RIEYFDADNPS
+1070 
-1081 VAVASEIYEFD
+1081 
-1092 IDAGMALKKSTD
+1092 
-1104 INGNVTQFEYAD
+1104 
-1116 AIIDDILSDS
+1116 
-1126 DLPYSYSARWNISS
+1126 
-1140 TYGRPKYPEA
+1140 
-1150 TKQTNALGKVRTFTY
+1150 
-1165 SPHYR
+1165 
-1170 IMSSSTDELGNK
+1170 
-1182 TEWAVDNLGR
+1182 
-1192 RTAEI
+1192 
-1197 LYDSSNNIVRKT
+1197 
-1209 TYEYSNAAFKSFIT
+1209 
-1223 KETIEDG
+1223 
-1230 AGAGA
+1230 
-1235 DIVAEYQ
+1235 
-1242 ADALGRLSK
+1242 
-1251 EIRHNAG
+1251 
-1258 GEYTI
+1258 
-1263 EYAYNLNCRKIL
+1263 
-1275 QSDSDGATFAW
+1275 
-1286 VYDYANR
+1286 
-1293 LAEKIFPDG
+1293 
-1302 SHISYAYDARGRKI
+1302 
-1316 SETLNFE
+1316 
-1323 VLREYTYDCRDNL
+1323 
-1336 IQTKISPIS
+1336 
-1345 GDEYTVTS
+1345 TVTS

-1509 SLVLSETDELGNTVE
+1509 SLALSETDELGNTVE

-1719 NRTEYTYDGLNRLTL
+1719 NRTEYAYDGLNRLTL
-1734 ASYGVGGNAQR
+1734 ASYGVGGDAQR

-1908 DTFNRVTSIVAKK
+1908 DTFNRVTSIVSKK

-2048 SVAGYS
+2048 SIAGYS

-2094 YREYTYS
+2094 YRKYTYS

-2155 NLRGDVIMTTGS
+2155 NLRGDVIMTTGP

-2186 GVLPSDKYRANTKVD
+2186 GALPSDKYRANTKVD

-2243 GRFDPDGLWGKN
+2243 GRFDPDGLAKN
-2255 QPDSDFAKEFNQK
+2255 D
-2268 LKGNLDPVSDIL
+2268 
-2280 DTINLYIAA
+2280 
-2289 LADSISGGMISAFDN
+2289 ISGIQAWGWVGYTAFS
-2304 AVTNGQGV
+2304 TNPGTEEQQKEWSQRAGV
-2312 ASRDEF
+2312 AADLVTAVAGASLSKAAV
-2318 KEVAENVSKAEFIL
+2318 KEVAQTTAKTVVKKEAKTTAKISAKTNAKNSLKDVANSSVNV
-2332 GGGAAK
+2332 
-2338 KFGKDALKKS
+2338 
-2348 AEHIKVKKHT
+2348 KVKKKQGHYR
-2358 ASKRFF
+2358 K
-2364 DQLDD
+2364 
-2369 EEYIEISKSKIQKIN
+2369 IEPC
-2384 RRGKN
+2384 
-2389 YGKMGEGHE
+2389 
-2398 RANRQSKDST
+2398 KDTNEPHSVF
-2408 RAEKLN
+2408 AMN
-2414 LDKGMKKTFHDHI
+2414 
-2427 TKKNLSYHE
+2427 N
-2436 LREVARHLKGE
+2436 KGE
-2447 K
+2447 VIKYVTFKPQSNPRNPSKFERKNVS

>member
-520 ISPPSSGTATGV
+520 ISPPSSGTGTGV

-593 DPESDSIKAESYID
+593 DPDSDSIKVESYID
-607 AFTQSLRYDVLDAYI
+607 AFPQSLRYDVLDAYI

-733 STIVFKKRYGT
+733 S
-744 KITYSKITSYNG
+744 
-756 LHINRAF
+756 
-763 ANNNQTY
+763 
-770 DLIFYRA
+770 
-777 EEVEDRFGNKLEYDY
+777 
-792 TRMYGGPP
+792 
-800 LLIPTKITYVPLS
+800 
-813 GSTLEMYISTD
+813 
-824 SNGKICMVRLPN
+824 
-836 GEKIFYEYTQYA
+836 
-848 YMGNSPTEIE
+848 
-858 FSQYVFNS
+858 
-866 SYQTLSRVRVTTI
+866 
-879 DDEDISLTN
+879 
-888 YGYELSFEHEIIGL
+888 
-902 YNPSS
+902 
-907 NRYDYNH
+907 
-914 IHIDLVS
+914 
-921 IDNNLDNTITFSYE
+921 
-935 PFPSS
+935 
-940 LDDPAVK
+940 
-947 SGVLSN
+947 
-953 INGFYYAPSGGPRKV
+953 
-968 SRVTFPDGKYSEFI
+968 
-982 GDSSVY
+982 
-988 LRTMPNYQNRYT
+988 
-1000 PSALDSQR
+1000 
-1008 SSRKIRIR
+1008 
-1016 DTEGNFTAYT
+1016 
-1026 WFDNRAGSEF
+1026 
-1036 GEIDGQKLE
+1036 
-1045 SFSDNYGSSA
+1045 
-1055 GYYFDSPLIVYYPKM
+1055 
-1070 RIEYFDADNPS
+1070 
-1081 VAVASEIYEFD
+1081 
-1092 IDAGMALKKSTD
+1092 
-1104 INGNVTQFEYAD
+1104 
-1116 AIIDDILSDS
+1116 
-1126 DLPYSYSARWNISS
+1126 
-1140 TYGRPKYPEA
+1140 
-1150 TKQTNALGKVRTFTY
+1150 
-1165 SPHYR
+1165 
-1170 IMSSSTDELGNK
+1170 
-1182 TEWAVDNLGR
+1182 
-1192 RTAEI
+1192 
-1197 LYDSSNNIVRKT
+1197 
-1209 TYEYSNAAFKSFIT
+1209 
-1223 KETIEDG
+1223 
-1230 AGAGA
+1230 
-1235 DIVAEYQ
+1235 
-1242 ADALGRLSK
+1242 
-1251 EIRHNAG
+1251 
-1258 GEYTI
+1258 
-1263 EYAYNLNCRKIL
+1263 
-1275 QSDSDGATFAW
+1275 
-1286 VYDYANR
+1286 
-1293 LAEKIFPDG
+1293 
-1302 SHISYAYDARGRKI
+1302 
-1316 SETLNFE
+1316 
-1323 VLREYTYDCRDNL
+1323 
-1336 IQTKISPIS
+1336 
-1345 GDEYTVTS
+1345 TVTS

-1474 DSNGN
+1474 D
-1479 TTLFEYDPMRNLTK
+1479 
-1493 TTYADG
+1493 
-1499 NFKSAAYTSA
+1499 
-1509 SLVLSETDELGNTVE
+1509 ELGNTVE

-1600 VVYRRPTRS
+1600 VIYRRPTRS

-1734 ASYGVGGNAQR
+1734 ASYGVGGDAQR

-2061 VSFYTNDNSNITQ
+2061 VSFYTNDNSHITQ

-2155 NLRGDVIMTTGS
+2155 NLRGDVIMTTGP

-2186 GVLPSDKYRANTKVD
+2186 GALPSDKYRANTKVD

-2212 RNKALMRF
+2212 RNKTLMRF

-2243 GRFDPDGLWGKN
+2243 GRFDPDGLAKN
-2255 QPDSDFAKEFNQK
+2255 D
-2268 LKGNLDPVSDIL
+2268 
-2280 DTINLYIAA
+2280 
-2289 LADSISGGMISAFDN
+2289 ISGIQAWGWVGYTAFS
-2304 AVTNGQGV
+2304 TNPGTEEQQKEWSQRAGV
-2312 ASRDEF
+2312 AADLVTAVAGASLSKAAV
-2318 KEVAENVSKAEFIL
+2318 KEVAQTTAKTVVKKEAKTTAKISAKTNAKNSLKDVANSSVNV
-2332 GGGAAK
+2332 
-2338 KFGKDALKKS
+2338 
-2348 AEHIKVKKHT
+2348 KVKKKQGHYR
-2358 ASKRFF
+2358 K
-2364 DQLDD
+2364 
-2369 EEYIEISKSKIQKIN
+2369 IEPC
-2384 RRGKN
+2384 
-2389 YGKMGEGHE
+2389 
-2398 RANRQSKDST
+2398 KDTNEPHSVF
-2408 RAEKLN
+2408 AMN
-2414 LDKGMKKTFHDHI
+2414 
-2427 TKKNLSYHE
+2427 N
-2436 LREVARHLKGE
+2436 KGE
-2447 K
+2447 VIKYVTFKPQSNPRNPSKFEREKMFHRGDLNDINESHYYNGEKIIGPHIHEGGKVRKARPDEIPGSK

>member
-1 MKLFRNYL
+1 
-9 EATLAVFACIL
+9 
-20 LGSAFAQEPSWW
+20 
-32 IEKGIGNT
+32 
-40 PSDNQANFNA
+40 
-50 ANVGQLKYISKR
+50 
-62 AAEVLDS
+62 
-69 KLSDSGGAGPEIS
+69 
-82 NMVNSF
+82 MVNSF

-138 GADSSSNKYPWPAI
+138 GADSSNNKYPWPAI

-520 ISPPSSGTATGV
+520 ISPPSSGTGTGV

-593 DPESDSIKAESYID
+593 DPESDSIKVESCID

-733 STIVFKKRYGT
+733 ST
-744 KITYSKITSYNG
+744 
-756 LHINRAF
+756 
-763 ANNNQTY
+763 
-770 DLIFYRA
+770 
-777 EEVEDRFGNKLEYDY
+777 
-792 TRMYGGPP
+792 
-800 LLIPTKITYVPLS
+800 
-813 GSTLEMYISTD
+813 
-824 SNGKICMVRLPN
+824 
-836 GEKIFYEYTQYA
+836 
-848 YMGNSPTEIE
+848 
-858 FSQYVFNS
+858 
-866 SYQTLSRVRVTTI
+866 
-879 DDEDISLTN
+879 
-888 YGYELSFEHEIIGL
+888 
-902 YNPSS
+902 
-907 NRYDYNH
+907 
-914 IHIDLVS
+914 
-921 IDNNLDNTITFSYE
+921 
-935 PFPSS
+935 
-940 LDDPAVK
+940 
-947 SGVLSN
+947 
-953 INGFYYAPSGGPRKV
+953 
-968 SRVTFPDGKYSEFI
+968 
-982 GDSSVY
+982 
-988 LRTMPNYQNRYT
+988 
-1000 PSALDSQR
+1000 
-1008 SSRKIRIR
+1008 
-1016 DTEGNFTAYT
+1016 
-1026 WFDNRAGSEF
+1026 
-1036 GEIDGQKLE
+1036 
-1045 SFSDNYGSSA
+1045 
-1055 GYYFDSPLIVYYPKM
+1055 
-1070 RIEYFDADNPS
+1070 
-1081 VAVASEIYEFD
+1081 
-1092 IDAGMALKKSTD
+1092 
-1104 INGNVTQFEYAD
+1104 
-1116 AIIDDILSDS
+1116 
-1126 DLPYSYSARWNISS
+1126 
-1140 TYGRPKYPEA
+1140 
-1150 TKQTNALGKVRTFTY
+1150 
-1165 SPHYR
+1165 
-1170 IMSSSTDELGNK
+1170 
-1182 TEWAVDNLGR
+1182 
-1192 RTAEI
+1192 
-1197 LYDSSNNIVRKT
+1197 
-1209 TYEYSNAAFKSFIT
+1209 
-1223 KETIEDG
+1223 
-1230 AGAGA
+1230 
-1235 DIVAEYQ
+1235 
-1242 ADALGRLSK
+1242 
-1251 EIRHNAG
+1251 
-1258 GEYTI
+1258 
-1263 EYAYNLNCRKIL
+1263 
-1275 QSDSDGATFAW
+1275 
-1286 VYDYANR
+1286 
-1293 LAEKIFPDG
+1293 
-1302 SHISYAYDARGRKI
+1302 
-1316 SETLNFE
+1316 
-1323 VLREYTYDCRDNL
+1323 
-1336 IQTKISPIS
+1336 
-1345 GDEYTVTS
+1345 VTS

-1443 TKTQVEYSKNP
+1443 TKTQVEYSKNL

-1581 MNRLVYEIAPAMSF
+1581 MDRLVYEIAPAMSF

-1734 ASYGVGGNAQR
+1734 ASYGVGGDAQR

-2003 TEYVYNSL
+2003 MEYVYNSL

-2155 NLRGDVIMTTGS
+2155 NLRGDVTMTTGP
-2167 AGSVLSELWY
+2167 AGNVLSELWY

-2186 GVLPSDKYRANTKVD
+2186 GALPSDKYRANTKVD

-2212 RNKALMRF
+2212 RNKTLMRF

-2243 GRFDPDGLWGKN
+2243 GRFDPDGLAKN
-2255 QPDSDFAKEFNQK
+2255 D
-2268 LKGNLDPVSDIL
+2268 
-2280 DTINLYIAA
+2280 
-2289 LADSISGGMISAFDN
+2289 ISGIQAWGWVGYTAFS
-2304 AVTNGQGV
+2304 TNPGTEEQQKEWSQRAGV
-2312 ASRDEF
+2312 AADLVTAVAGASLSKAAV
-2318 KEVAENVSKAEFIL
+2318 KEVAQTTAKTVVKKEAKTTAKISAKTNAKNSLKDVANSSVNV
-2332 GGGAAK
+2332 
-2338 KFGKDALKKS
+2338 
-2348 AEHIKVKKHT
+2348 KVKKKQGHYR
-2358 ASKRFF
+2358 K
-2364 DQLDD
+2364 
-2369 EEYIEISKSKIQKIN
+2369 IEPC
-2384 RRGKN
+2384 
-2389 YGKMGEGHE
+2389 
-2398 RANRQSKDST
+2398 KDTNEPHSVF
-2408 RAEKLN
+2408 AMN
-2414 LDKGMKKTFHDHI
+2414 
-2427 TKKNLSYHE
+2427 N
-2436 LREVARHLKGE
+2436 KGE
-2447 K
+2447 VIKYVTFKPQSNPRNPSKFEREKMFHRGDLNDINESHYYNGEKIIGPHIHEGGKVRKARPDEIPGSK